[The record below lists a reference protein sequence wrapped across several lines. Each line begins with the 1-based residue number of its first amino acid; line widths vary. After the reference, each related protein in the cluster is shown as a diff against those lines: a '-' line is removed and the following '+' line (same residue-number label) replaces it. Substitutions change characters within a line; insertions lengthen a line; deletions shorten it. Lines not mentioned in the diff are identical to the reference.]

1 MSTTANQ
8 LHLPLSFNQLFEL
21 VKQLPAEQ
29 KKKLIKVL
37 QKESTVNEDI
47 PEQHKALVRE
57 RIKNSKDSELLDWDK
72 VKDDFDG
79 I

>member
-1 MSTTANQ
+1 MATTANQ

-21 VKQLPAEQ
+21 VKQLPADQ

-37 QKESTVNEDI
+37 EKENTTEDI
-47 PEQHKALVRE
+47 PEQHKVLVRA
-57 RIKNSKDSELLDWDK
+57 RIKKSKADNLLDWDN
-72 VKDDFDG
+72 VKNDFDG

>member
-1 MSTTANQ
+1 MSTNQ

-21 VKQLPAEQ
+21 VKQLPVEQ

-37 QKESTVNEDI
+37 QKETPINDDI

-57 RIKNSKDSELLDWDK
+57 RIKNSKATNLLDWDN